1 MTLSSM
7 TGFGVASGT
16 TLFFNWA
23 WELKSVNG
31 KALDVRVRLPN
42 GWEAHET
49 EIKTSIAKC
58 ITRGNIAVN
67 LTLSGQVPQTIAIN
81 QAILTAYLEAATT
94 LAAQHGLAMPTTADL
109 LQLRGVADVSADLS
123 EDDLAHV
130 RDAALAGLRNAIDAL
145 VTNRDA
151 EGARLADIL
160 GITVDRIDAA
170 SKAAR
175 AEAATQSGA
184 IAARLNQRLEELL
197 GGNRTVDPERLAQ
210 EVAVLAAKADVTEE
224 LDRLDGHI
232 SAARELLAKQE
243 PVGRAFDFLAQE
255 FNRETNTLCAKSS
268 STALTRIGLDL
279 KALIDQ
285 LREQIQNVE

>member
-7 TGFGVASGT
+7 TGFGTASGT

-31 KALDVRVRLPN
+31 KALDVRLRLPN
-42 GWEAHET
+42 GWEVHEA
-49 EIKTSIAKC
+49 EIKTIITKRA
-58 ITRGNIAVN
+58 TRGNIAVN
-67 LTLSGQVPQTIAIN
+67 LTLGGQVPQTIAIN
-81 QAILTAYLEAATT
+81 QIVLTAYLEAAKA
-94 LAAQHGLAMPTTADL
+94 LAVQHGLAMPTTADL

-123 EDDLAHV
+123 EDDLAQV
-130 RDAALAGLRNAIDAL
+130 RAAALAGLAIAVEAL
-145 VTNRDA
+145 IVNRDA
-151 EGARLADIL
+151 EGARLADVL
-160 GITVDRIDAA
+160 AITVDRIDSA

-175 AEAATQSGA
+175 AEASTQSA
-184 IAARLNQRLEELL
+184 TIAARLTQRLEELL
-197 GGNRTVDPERLAQ
+197 GDNRTVDPDRLAQ

-224 LDRLDGHI
+224 LDRLEGHV
-232 SAARELLAKQE
+232 SAARELLAKRE

-268 STALTRIGLDL
+268 SPALTRIGLEL